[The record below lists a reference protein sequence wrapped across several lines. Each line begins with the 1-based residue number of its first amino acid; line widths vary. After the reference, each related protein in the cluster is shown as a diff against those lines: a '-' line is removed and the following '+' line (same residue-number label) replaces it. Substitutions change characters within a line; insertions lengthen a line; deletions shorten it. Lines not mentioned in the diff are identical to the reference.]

1 MNNEGRNMADVIH
14 RRSDCRGCGSRDLEL
29 VFSLKPSP
37 IGDAYVTPE
46 QVNVP
51 QPSYPIDLYMCRQCG
66 LAQILDVIDPEILY
80 GEYIYVTAS
89 SMGLA
94 EHFRGYAD
102 SVTDRCRL
110 RPGSLVVDIGSNDG
124 TLLRCFQERGM
135 NVLGVE
141 PAAHIAAQAT
151 AGGIK
156 TIDRFFTPDL
166 ARQMVAE
173 HGHARLVTANNVFAN
188 IDDLNSWVDAVN
200 ELLAG
205 DGVFVFESYYL
216 ADLVQNMV
224 FDFIYH
230 EHLSAFSVKP
240 IQALFERV
248 GLELAAVQRVPT
260 KGGSLRYF
268 VQRPGGPLAKD
279 GSVEEMRALEDG
291 MGLYRK
297 ETYSAFADK
306 IDGLKEKTRKFLA
319 QAKSEGKSIA
329 GFGASITGTTLI
341 YHFEIGGYLDYL
353 VDDNLAKQG
362 RFSPGL
368 HLPVL
373 PSSALFE
380 RKPDYVVVLAWRFA
394 EPFIRKNHAYLE
406 GGGCFVIPVP
416 EFKVVANG

>member
-1 MNNEGRNMADVIH
+1 MTVVIH

-46 QVNVP
+46 RVSVP
-51 QPSYPIDLYMCRQCG
+51 QPSYPIDLHMCRQCG

-94 EHFRGYAD
+94 EHFRSYAD

-110 RPGSLVVDIGSNDG
+110 SPDSLVVDIGSNDG
-124 TLLRCFQERGM
+124 TLLRCFQQRGM

-151 AGGIK
+151 AGGIE

-166 ARQMVAE
+166 AMQMVAE

-188 IDDLNSWVDAVN
+188 IDDLKSWVDAVN

-240 IQALFERV
+240 IQALFGRV

-268 VQRPGGPLAKD
+268 VQRPGGPLAND
-279 GSVEEMRALEDG
+279 GSVGEMRALEDS

-297 ETYSAFADK
+297 ETFSAFADK
-306 IDGLKEKTRKFLA
+306 INGLKEKTRKFLA
-319 QAKSEGKSIA
+319 QAKREGKSIA

-373 PSSALFE
+373 PSSALSE

-394 EPFIRKNHAYLE
+394 EPFIRKNRAYLE
-406 GGGCFVIPVP
+406 GGGSFVIPVP
-416 EFKVVANG
+416 EFKVVAND

>member
-1 MNNEGRNMADVIH
+1 MANIIY
-14 RRSDCRGCGSRDLEL
+14 RRSDCRGCGSRNLEL

-37 IGDAYVTPE
+37 IGDAYVTAE
-46 QVNVP
+46 RVNIS
-51 QPSYPIDLYMCRQCG
+51 QPSYPIDLHMCRHCG

-89 SMGLA
+89 STGLA

-102 SVTDRCRL
+102 SVKDRCRL
-110 RPGSLVVDIGSNDG
+110 MSGALVVDIGSNDG

-151 AGGIK
+151 TGGIK

-166 ARQMVAE
+166 ARQMVVE
-173 HGHARLVTANNVFAN
+173 HGYARLVTANNVFAN
-188 IDDLNSWVDAVN
+188 IDDLMSWVDAIN

-268 VQRPGGPLAKD
+268 VQRPGGPFAKD
-279 GSVEEMRALEDG
+279 GSVEEMRALEDS

-297 ETYSAFADK
+297 ETFLAFADK
-306 IDGLKEKTRKFLA
+306 INGLKEKTRKFLA

-329 GFGASITGTTLI
+329 GFGAPTPPP
-341 YHFEIGGYLDYL
+341 
-353 VDDNLAKQG
+353 K
-362 RFSPGL
+362 
-368 HLPVL
+368 
-373 PSSALFE
+373 
-380 RKPDYVVVLAWRFA
+380 
-394 EPFIRKNHAYLE
+394 
-406 GGGCFVIPVP
+406 
-416 EFKVVANG
+416 